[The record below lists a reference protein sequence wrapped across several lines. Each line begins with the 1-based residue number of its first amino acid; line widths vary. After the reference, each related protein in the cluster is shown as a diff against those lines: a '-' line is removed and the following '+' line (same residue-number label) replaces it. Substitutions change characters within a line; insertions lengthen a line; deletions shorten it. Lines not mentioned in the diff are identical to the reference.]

1 MHSIDIKLS
10 ISFFVVKNPIIII
23 QITNVEKN
31 NANPKENVTN
41 VKGSIS
47 HYYILDASG
56 QFKTF
61 NTIVLTPKPNTA
73 PP

>member
-1 MHSIDIKLS
+1 MEKCTPYSLKKSRYLGNN
-10 ISFFVVKNPIIII
+10 NP
-23 QITNVEKN
+23 
-31 NANPKENVTN
+31 NPKENVTN

-47 HYYILDASG
+47 HNYILDASG

>member
-10 ISFFVVKNPIIII
+10 INFFVVKNPIIII
-23 QITNVEKN
+23 LITNVEKN

-47 HYYILDASG
+47 YHYILDASG

-61 NTIVLTPKPNTA
+61 NVIVLTPKPNTA